1 MVLRQMRE
9 KVIPMKSRAKS
20 NNRNKGFSLVEVII
34 AVIILG
40 IAFSPLLSNLI
51 QSARINGKS
60 RRTMDATNMA
70 QNLMEGLNAY
80 SADEIIK
87 GFDTLKAGQNLAI
100 LPSGMACSEYG
111 EASDGTTLNYNVQV
125 GSNSVNGTPKY
136 CVVSANSVSGNTA
149 TKVLKSDD
157 NKYIFYMKNVDGAT
171 YTDYDIRLTMD
182 TNPYHKAN
190 AGDPDKYNDIEVANI
205 ASTNKF
211 FDAIWQDK
219 VNDYEEVAAQ
229 IYANTSG
236 ANGKTQK
243 EIIANTKRKLEIVID
258 DTGTATAPNYVVTGI
273 DKYYFNAYNPYY
285 YSESDLAY
293 NKSTILYN
301 MTNTGQS
308 PRNIYVYYW
317 PNYKSDLSG
326 VEPRRDDFIVT
337 NKTDLPVKVYFVRM
351 SVDDTA
357 VTTATSDST
366 EANYYINIRVT
377 DHNNSI
383 SSINNADTATQQKVE
398 EFVETNT
405 SVFTNMRENIMHTH
419 KENVEKNASGAYINT
434 YYKENRV
441 KVFFRT
447 PDGSTGGY
455 TDGMQVTDQAR
466 CKVLVG
472 DLADEK
478 DKERIYTLKLE
489 VYEKG
494 SADAGFP
501 EEGRVATFTGGA
513 LQ

>member
-211 FDAIWQDK
+211 FDVIWQDK

-229 IYANTSG
+229 IYSATSG
-236 ANGKTQK
+236 AYGKTKKQ
-243 EIIANTKRKLEIVID
+243 IIENTKRKLEIVID
-258 DTGTATAPNYVVTGI
+258 NTGTATVPNYVVTGN
-273 DKYYFNAYNPYY
+273 DSYY
-285 YSESDLAY
+285 YRDGGWGYVESDLAY
-293 NKSTILYN
+293 HNSVVLYN

-308 PRNIYVYYW
+308 PRNVYVYYW
-317 PNYKSDLSG
+317 PNYKTDLEYNDG
-326 VEPRRDDFIVT
+326 RRDDFIVT

-357 VTTATSDST
+357 VTTATSESN
-366 EANYYINIRVT
+366 EAGYFINIRVT

>member
-229 IYANTSG
+229 IYSATSG
-236 ANGKTQK
+236 ASGKTKKQ
-243 EIIANTKRKLEIVID
+243 IIENTKRKLEIVID
-258 DTGTATAPNYVVTGI
+258 DTGTSTAPNYVVTGI
-273 DKYYFNAYNPYY
+273 DKYYFNAYNAYP

-308 PRNIYVYYW
+308 PRNVYVYYW
-317 PNYKSDLSG
+317 PNYKTDLEYNDG
-326 VEPRRDDFIVT
+326 RRDDFIVT

-357 VTTATSDST
+357 VTTATSESN
-366 EANYYINIRVT
+366 EAGYFINIRVT